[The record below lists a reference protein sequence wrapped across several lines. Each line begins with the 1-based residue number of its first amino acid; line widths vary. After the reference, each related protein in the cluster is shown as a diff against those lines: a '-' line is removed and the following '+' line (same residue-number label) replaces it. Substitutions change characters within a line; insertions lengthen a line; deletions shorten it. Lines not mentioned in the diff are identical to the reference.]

1 MCKQYGTMHQ
11 LHSTPSTLNH
21 DDANVTSGFGGAVD
35 DEDDDDDDEPMV
47 NDASERASLLGDA
60 ECATTTTTTTGET
73 RGRRALKW
81 VLSTRR
87 RRDDDDDDD
96 VDAAVGTSS
105 SSSEKYDE
113 DDGDDGDAR
122 WGSTRRDGWTTI
134 RGERTRRVAGGAAI
148 AVGVVVAL
156 TMMVS
161 SSSSSRWWF
170 DGVVG
175 MGRHHRGAGTK
186 TQAAALS
193 QAPVRLTN
201 ATVQDKYAS
210 NAQGKVDKLALAAA
224 LDPVHHSYLPD
235 AFNGY
240 DPTLPYDKYAHKPVV
255 SGSDKG
261 FSVCFDVAKQH
272 WDAVYATG
280 FGLLFEPGL
289 CFQKVESGNCETSK
303 ADVRIFSE
311 SAYLWGGRHKTKG
324 GAYDK
329 PAKVHPKQVDFY
341 FAHEA
346 AGTFGGDLRRPDV
359 LNQFD
364 YLGYFDNKKS
374 AVWWPFGPTLN
385 SLVHDFPAHTTP
397 FSERIP
403 GLAWIAIDCL
413 PPRSSLL
420 VRIADHFPVF
430 SMGSC
435 KHNAPAPKGLPSRGN
450 ASAKYQE
457 LMAKYM
463 FYFAME
469 NAPACAGYAT
479 EKIWMALARGSIPVY
494 MGAEDIE
501 ELMPAKNAFVDMR
514 KFDSPEALGEE
525 LRSIARDEAKYKS
538 YTQWRYEDP
547 HTWQPGFR
555 KLLRVMSSD
564 VKMGPCAVLQKGEST
579 FPKAFPQTG
588 SCDGKY
594 KALGLSSGQIAGVP
608 NTPRNPFDFLDKK
621 CDELDAKCYK
631 WRSTPL
637 GEPLVKP
644 SNRNKKA
651 AVPAAA
657 ATQQHQATDNKND
670 KKDKNDKAAQQAA
683 NNKQPTP
690 KVEGLKKD
698 VKKPNKPQ
706 QGVGAS
712 KDALKKSGGTGG
724 TGTGDAPKQK
734 QQSK

>member
-1 MCKQYGTMHQ
+1 MTR
-11 LHSTPSTLNH
+11 
-21 DDANVTSGFGGAVD
+21 DD
-35 DEDDDDDDEPMV
+35 
-47 NDASERASLLGDA
+47 DASERASLLGDA
-60 ECATTTTTTTGET
+60 ERAMRTTTPTTGDT
-73 RGRRALKW
+73 RGGDADEKW
-81 VLSTRR
+81 VLSTSGRR
-87 RRDDDDDDD
+87 RRDDDDDGGG
-96 VDAAVGTSS
+96 AAVGTSS
-105 SSSEKYDE
+105 TLAVGE
-113 DDGDDGDAR
+113 GDKDDAR
-122 WGSTRRDGWTTI
+122 WGSRRRDWTTC
-134 RGERTRRVAGGAAI
+134 RGERTPRVAGGAAI
-148 AVGVVVAL
+148 AVGVVVA
-156 TMMVS
+156 MMAVVS
-161 SSSSSRWWF
+161 SSSSSSSSAWF
-170 DGVVG
+170 DGVLG
-175 MGRHHRGAGTK
+175 WGRHHRGAAAAK
-186 TQAAALS
+186 VKAALS
-193 QAPVRLTN
+193 QAPVSLIN
-201 ATVQDKYAS
+201 ATVQDKYAA
-210 NAQGKVDKLALAAA
+210 NARGKVDKLALAAA

-255 SGSDKG
+255 SGSNKG
-261 FSVCFDVAKQH
+261 FTVCFDVAKQH

-280 FGLLFEPGL
+280 FGKLFEPGL
-289 CFQKVESGNCETSK
+289 CFENVQTGNCETSK

-311 SAYLWGGRHKTKG
+311 SAYLWAGRHKGKN

-359 LNQFD
+359 LTQFD

-501 ELMPAKNAFVDMR
+501 EIMPAKNAFVDMR
-514 KFDSPEALGEE
+514 KFESPEALGEE

-588 SCDGKY
+588 SCDVKY
-594 KALGLSSGQIAGVP
+594 KALGLSSEQIAGVP
-608 NTPRNPFDFLDKK
+608 NTPRNPFDFLEKK

-631 WRSTPL
+631 WRSAPL

-644 SNRNKKA
+644 RQNKKA
-651 AVPAAA
+651 AVPASAPA
-657 ATQQHQATDNKND
+657 SAPVQPATQQTTK
-670 KKDKNDKAAQQAA
+670 
-683 NNKQPTP
+683 NKQPTP
-690 KVEGLKKD
+690 KVVEGLKKD
-698 VKKPNKPQ
+698 VKKPAAQ
-706 QGVGAS
+706 HGVGAS
-712 KDALKKSGGTGG
+712 KNALKKKGGG
-724 TGTGDAPKQK
+724 TGTDDASKRKP
-734 QQSK
+734 QSGAT

>member
-1 MCKQYGTMHQ
+1 MTR
-11 LHSTPSTLNH
+11 
-21 DDANVTSGFGGAVD
+21 DD
-35 DEDDDDDDEPMV
+35 
-47 NDASERASLLGDA
+47 DASERASLLGDA
-60 ECATTTTTTTGET
+60 ERAMRRTGET
-73 RGRRALKW
+73 GETGGDAAGHEW
-81 VLSTRR
+81 VLSTSRR
-87 RRDDDDDDD
+87 HDDDGDA
-96 VDAAVGTSS
+96 AAVGTSS
-105 SSSEKYDE
+105 TNAVGE
-113 DDGDDGDAR
+113 DDGGDAR
-122 WGSTRRDGWTTI
+122 WGRRRRDWMTC
-134 RGERTRRVAGGAAI
+134 RGERTRRIAGGAAI
-148 AVGVVVAL
+148 GVGVAVAML
-156 TMMVS
+156 TVVS
-161 SSSSSRWWF
+161 SSSSSSTSSAAAWF

-175 MGRHHRGAGTK
+175 WGRHHRGGAATK
-186 TQAAALS
+186 AKAALS
-193 QAPVRLTN
+193 QAPGRLIN
-201 ATVQDKYAS
+201 VTVQDKYAA
-210 NAQGKVDKLALAAA
+210 NAQGEVDKLAIAAA
-224 LDPVHHSYLPD
+224 LDPVHHRYLPD

-255 SGSDKG
+255 SGSNKG
-261 FSVCFDVAKQH
+261 FTVCFDVAKQH

-280 FGLLFEPGL
+280 FGKLFEPGL
-289 CFQKVESGNCETSK
+289 CFENVQTGNCETSK

-311 SAYLWGGRHKTKG
+311 SAFLWAGRHKSKN

-359 LNQFD
+359 LTQFD
-364 YLGYFDNKKS
+364 YLAYFDNKKS
-374 AVWWPFGPTLN
+374 AVWWPFGPTLD
-385 SLVHDFPAHTTP
+385 SLVHDFPAHSTP

-435 KHNAPAPKGLPSRGN
+435 KHNAQAPKGLPSRGN

-501 ELMPAKNAFVDMR
+501 EIMPAKNAFVDMR

-538 YTQWRYEDP
+538 YTRWRYEDP

-588 SCDGKY
+588 SCDGQY
-594 KALGLSSGQIAGVP
+594 KALGLSPGQIAGVP
-608 NTPRNPFDFLDKK
+608 NTPRDPFDFLEKK

-631 WRSTPL
+631 WRSAPL

-651 AVPAAA
+651 AAPASAPASAAA
-657 ATQQHQATDNKND
+657 SAATATR
-670 KKDKNDKAAQQAA
+670 QTV

-690 KVEGLKKD
+690 KVVDGLKKD
-698 VKKPNKPQ
+698 VKKPAAQ
-706 QGVGAS
+706 RGVRGAS
-712 KDALKKSGGTGG
+712 KNALKKWGVPG
-724 TGTGDAPKQK
+724 TGTVDAPKRKRQPGGAN
-734 QQSK
+734 